1 MNYALIYSRLVSRA
15 QDRVFA
21 GYAERHHITPKCLGG
36 QDNTSNIVR
45 LTPEEHYVAHQ
56 LLLKMHPNNSKL
68 LYAASMLAMGHA
80 GRRTNKLYGWIKR
93 RIAEDRRQPKSDEHI
108 AKLHGQKRT
117 AEQRARMRD
126 GAKGR
131 KNGPPSQETRDR
143 ISRANKGR
151 IGQPCSSNAKTA
163 SRKLNSLRK
172 QVADQLG
179 ISYHQTT
186 KDVVLTFQRKNHDF
200 IEL

>member
-15 QDRVFA
+15 QERVFA

-36 QDNTSNIVR
+36 QDDKANIVR

-56 LLLKMHPNNSKL
+56 LLLKMYPDNPKL
-68 LYAASMLAMGHA
+68 LYAATMLAMGHA

-108 AKLHGQKRT
+108 AKLRGQKRT
-117 AEQRARMRD
+117 AEQRARMS
-126 GAKGR
+126 AGR
-131 KNGPPSQETRDR
+131 TGNRAPHSQETKDK
-143 ISRANKGR
+143 IAKAHTGR

-163 SRKLNSLRK
+163 SIKLNTLRK

-186 KDVVLTFQRKNHDF
+186 KEVVLTFQRKNHGF
-200 IEL
+200 IEF